1 MNQSSKRILSTIA
14 IVIASVAFGVLISA
28 DLGMMQKSHAQTAA
42 AIQTSSGPVTSVT
55 IPSFADVASRV
66 MPAVVSITTTEIVHQ
81 SSLRQRGM
89 TIDPFDFFFP
99 NPNGQRNPNNRR
111 QTPDNNGNDDD
122 ARRQLSGGSGFIIS
136 PDGYILTNNH
146 VIEDAAK
153 VEVHYGADENGNGGH
168 TVTDRKSVV

>member
-1 MNQSSKRILSTIA
+1 MNHSSKRILSTIA

-28 DLGMMQKSHAQTAA
+28 DLGMMQKSHAQTSTN
-42 AIQTSSGPVTSVT
+42 IQTSSGPVTSVT

-81 SSLRQRGM
+81 NSLRQRGM

-99 NPNGQRNPNNRR
+99 NPNGQRNPNNNRR
-111 QTPDNNGNDDD
+111 QTPDNNGGTDDD

-136 PDGYILTNNH
+136 P
-146 VIEDAAK
+146 
-153 VEVHYGADENGNGGH
+153 
-168 TVTDRKSVV
+168 